1 MLRTTCIK
9 SSIANGALYYTK
21 EESYYSQN
29 EDIQEITQP
38 EFFGKMT
45 ADLTYSPELFT
56 KMFYG
61 DLPDGGR
68 MRNKVNG
75 KGQERLAYDLTF
87 SIPGKSLS
95 MAIHGPNGD
104 KRIWQAHNEAIKET
118 LQILEEQYAAARIY
132 RDGSREMY
140 KTGNLAAA
148 LIHHHETRAGDPQV
162 HTHAVLFNG
171 TQCDDGKFRAFYN
184 ELMRNSLILGDLYTQ
199 KMALKVQALG
209 YEITETSRGFELKGV
224 TNEQMAAFSK
234 RSTEI
239 EDYMKAKGWS
249 KTPDN
254 RRKATIETRLAKNET
269 ETLGD
274 KQDRW
279 SKEMTLVGFTGI
291 TPVDHPITPKNQETP
306 RQLLD
311 VAIDH
316 LTETQSSFNQ
326 EDIQRFVF
334 SHLRSFD
341 EKALN
346 PEIEKH
352 PNLITAWDGRLTTQT
367 AVDRDQRIIDTWMK
381 TKGTAEALNHTANF
395 QGTILNDSQAEAMRR
410 LLTSTEQYQILK
422 GLAGTGKTTA
432 LGYAREQLPAD
443 IDVKV
448 FAPTHTAKDEVGKTF
463 SLEGATVARLVASD
477 MPKGGNQLWVFDEAG
492 MIGSADMAR
501 ILEQAE
507 QVGARC
513 WFVGDT
519 GQNSAISAGAPI
531 RMLSRNGAEVHR
543 IDKIIRQQNK
553 QQLSAVERIAKGHGI
568 EALQILEKHGF
579 IHETDDDISK
589 ISGAVDHYMAKPQSR
604 RDKTIVVV
612 GTNAERQGF
621 TTLLRA
627 ELLKEGR
634 LTKNTEFTQLQRRN
648 LSNAQ
653 KKRAENYNKG
663 DLLVFHK
670 KHRLYSQLKTHV
682 PYKVIAAEED
692 KLTIESPGGRV
703 FKIDP
708 ADHPRTNVYNA
719 RRTEMAIGDKLRF
732 TSTNEDRQQ
741 HTNMYL
747 DCIAIEGSLATLKD
761 VQGRE
766 HKVDLNKPQQIDHDW
781 ATTSYRS
788 QGGTNSETIFISSLN
803 PTSARES
810 FYVAISRNRTKH
822 LAVFTEDLERLSEWV
837 GTSNAQENALEI
849 LFDPHEGWSP
859 TYDAVE
865 RPFGL
870 DEDTWTEMKGSG
882 IHPDLLTSNHL
893 RSEAPDPYGS
903 IRDNPLVAA
912 LLEIELT
919 KKKYGRGQQ
928 EVTGKMKGLM
938 YRASKDREG
947 HTEYDHEKAYSRI
960 AEGGGWIGYGGT
972 DLLSVVEGNP
982 QPSQYCQ
989 VKPKTPRLDKHG
1001 DIIKYE
1007 TPKVPGQQVFLP
1019 YIPQSIE
1026 ERIYQ
1031 RNGISP
1037 TTEERA
1043 KGVWYVADKYNLPL
1057 VITEGLK
1064 KTWASLSQGHLTVG
1078 LPGVNALYRAKNE
1091 HDERLPQRE
1100 LTEYGKALA
1109 KPGRVLIF
1117 AVDEDTKL
1125 SAILNVRR
1133 DVVRTIELMQSEGTI
1148 CKIAH
1153 WDPKLGKGLDDL
1165 IVKAG
1170 PRAYNVA
1177 IVNAV
1182 QPDSDMNRHYRTQ
1195 YNAIVKRIEK
1205 RMGSIPQEQL
1215 DLEVYGYCVNPDNSP
1230 TINDAH
1236 RFLSASDHM
1245 RAAEP
1250 EDYKRYLLAIH
1261 QKHPFYK
1268 GVAEQG
1274 ERVGKPVGDIAVRSI
1289 QNCVRDQLVDE
1300 LKKKGLLNN
1309 EQSLNRNQ
1317 SEGYSVGF

>member
-1 MLRTTCIK
+1 MLRTTCINSGIK
-9 SSIANGALYYTK
+9 DGAKYYTQ
-21 EESYYSQN
+21 EESYYSDN
-29 EDIQEITQP
+29 KDIQEITKP
-38 EFFGKMT
+38 EFFGRM
-45 ADLTYSPELFT
+45 APSDPYSAELFT
-56 KMFYG
+56 ELFYG
-61 DLPDGGR
+61 NLPGKGR
-68 MRNKVNG
+68 IRNKVNG
-75 KGQERLAYDLTF
+75 KGTERLAYDLTF

-104 KRIWQAHNEAIKET
+104 KRIWQAHNEAIKEV
-118 LQILEEQYAAARIY
+118 LQILEEKYAAARVKK
-132 RDGSREMY
+132 GGPREII

-148 LIHHHETRAGDPQV
+148 LIHHHESRAGDPQV

-171 TQCDDGKFRAFYN
+171 TLCPDGEFRAFYN
-184 ELMRNSLILGDLYTQ
+184 ELMRNSSILGDLYTQ
-199 KMALKVQALG
+199 KMALKVQGLG

-224 TNEQMAAFSK
+224 TSEQMDAFSK

-239 EDYMKAKGWS
+239 EDYMKSQGWENTAANRHKAAVASRVGKES
-249 KTPDN
+249 K
-254 RRKATIETRLAKNET
+254 
-269 ETLGD
+269 ETLED
-274 KQDRW
+274 KQRRW
-279 SKEMTLVGFTGI
+279 SKEMEAVGFKGV
-291 TPVDHPITPKNQETP
+291 TPADQPITPKNQETP

-311 VAIDH
+311 VAIAH
-316 LTETQSSFNQ
+316 LTETQSSFNE

-352 PNLITAWDGRLTTQT
+352 PDLLTAWDGRLTTQT
-367 AVDRDQRIIDTWMK
+367 AVNRDKRIIDAWMK
-381 TKGTAEALNHTANF
+381 TKGTAEALNPTANF
-395 QGTILNDSQAEAMRR
+395 TETILNDSQAEAMRR
-410 LLTSTEQYQILK
+410 LLASTEQYQILK

-432 LGYAREQLPAD
+432 LSFARAELPPD

-492 MIGSADMAR
+492 MIGSADMDT

-507 QVGARC
+507 AVGARC

-531 RMLSRNGAEVHR
+531 RMLSKNGAEVHR
-543 IDKIIRQQNK
+543 IDQIIRQQDRH
-553 QQLSAVERIAKGHGI
+553 QLDAVERIAEGHGV
-568 EALQILEKHGF
+568 EALKILEKHGF
-579 IHETDDDISK
+579 IHETDDDVSK
-589 ISGAVDHYMAKPQSR
+589 IQGAVDHYISKPQDR
-604 RDKTIVVV
+604 RDKTLVVI
-612 GTNAERQGF
+612 GTNAERTAF

-634 LTKNTEFTQLQRRN
+634 LTNNTEFTQLLRRN
-648 LSNAQ
+648 LSDTQ
-653 KKRAENYNKG
+653 KKRAENFNKG

-670 KHRLYSQLKTHV
+670 KHRLYSQLKTHI
-682 PYKVIAAEED
+682 PYKVIAVEDD
-692 KLTIESPGGRV
+692 KLTLESPGGRT

-708 ADHPRTNVYNA
+708 DKHQRVDVYTA
-719 RRTEMAIGDKLRF
+719 RRTEMAVGDKMRF
-732 TSTNEDRQQ
+732 TSTNVAKGRR
-741 HTNMYL
+741 TNMYL
-747 DCIAIEGSLATLKD
+747 DCIEIEGKIATLKD
-761 VQGRE
+761 VKGRE
-766 HKVDLNKPQQIDHDW
+766 HKVDLTKPLQIDHDW
-781 ATTSYRS
+781 ATTTYRS

-803 PTSARES
+803 PTSAKES

-822 LAVFTEDLERLSEWV
+822 LAVFTEDLGRLTEWV
-837 GTSNAQENALEI
+837 SQSNAQENALEI
-849 LFDPHEGWSP
+849 LFDPHAGWSP

-865 RPFGL
+865 RPYGL

-882 IHPDLLTSNHL
+882 IHPDLLTANHL

-903 IRDNPLVAA
+903 VRDNPLIEA
-912 LLEIELT
+912 LLGDELT
-919 KKKYGRGQQ
+919 KSKYGAGQ
-928 EVTGKMKGLM
+928 EVTGKMKGLL
-938 YRASKDREG
+938 YRASIVDGQTQYEPDR
-947 HTEYDHEKAYSRI
+947 AYHRI

-972 DLLSVVEGNP
+972 DLLSVIEGNP
-982 QPSQYCQ
+982 KPSSYCQ
-989 VKPKTPRLDKHG
+989 VKPKTPRLDSSG

-1019 YIPQSIE
+1019 YIPPSIE

-1037 TTEERA
+1037 TAEERA
-1043 KGVWYVADKYNLPL
+1043 KGVWYVADKYNLP
-1057 VITEGLK
+1057 VIVTEGLK
-1064 KTWASLSQGHLTVG
+1064 KTWASLSQGHLTAG
-1078 LPGVNALYRAKNE
+1078 LPGVTALYRAKNE
-1091 HDERLPQRE
+1091 RDERLPQRE

-1133 DVVRTIELMQSEGTI
+1133 DVVRTIELMQAEGTI

-1170 PRAYNVA
+1170 PRQYNVA

-1182 QPDSDMNRHYRTQ
+1182 LPDSDMNRHYRTQ

-1205 RMGSIPQEQL
+1205 RLGSIPQERL
-1215 DLEVYGYCVNPDNSP
+1215 DLEVYGYCVDPRTSP

-1245 RAAEP
+1245 RSADPDE
-1250 EDYKRYLLAIH
+1250 YKRYLLAIH
-1261 QKHPFYK
+1261 QQYPFYK
-1268 GVAEQG
+1268 DLAEQG
-1274 ERVGKPVGDIAVRSI
+1274 EKVGKPITDIAVKAV
-1289 QNCVRDQLVDE
+1289 QNSVQDQLVDE
-1300 LKKKGLLNN
+1300 LRKKGLLKP
-1309 EQSLNRNQ
+1309 EQALNQ
-1317 SEGYSVGF
+1317 SERYSVGF